1 MGVVVPGFVASV
13 VPAVVT
19 GFAVSDIILGFV
31 VSAVAVAAAVPGC
44 AASAVADD
52 ETEGLAPV
60 LSSANTELDIAPT
73 QSNVTTT
80 N

>member
-1 MGVVVPGFVASV
+1 VGVVVPGFVESV
-13 VPAVVT
+13 VAAVVT
-19 GFAVSDIILGFV
+19 GFAVSDTILGFV
-31 VSAVAVAAAVPGC
+31 VSAVAVAVPATGC
-44 AASAVADD
+44 GASAVADD

-60 LSSANTELDIAPT
+60 LSSANTGLDIAPT